1 MVVNKRTKRSR
12 SRGLHTHFYGS
23 KKKHRGAGHRGGR
36 GNAGSGKKADQK
48 KPSIWKDTK
57 YFGAHGF
64 ASKSRVET
72 ESIALKDIAR
82 LLPQWI
88 TQGTATR
95 DGASTSLD
103 LSSVGFNKVLS
114 NGNAPANLKLTAQ
127 FATKGAI
134 EKIEAAG
141 GSVEGL
147 SPKKEKKPKKDAQ
160 APASKNGK
168 DGKGADA
175 ADEGA

>member
-57 YFGAHGF
+57 YFGAYGF
-64 ASKSRVET
+64 SSKSRVET
-72 ESIALKDIAR
+72 EAIALKDITR
-82 LLPQWI
+82 MLPQWI
-88 TQGTATR
+88 AAGTATR
-95 DGASTSLD
+95 EGSTTILD
-103 LSSVGFNKVLS
+103 LTAVGFNKVLS
-114 NGNAPANLKLTAQ
+114 NGPAPSNLKLTAQ

-134 EKIEAAG
+134 EKIKSAG

-147 SPKKEKKPKKDAQ
+147 SPKKEKKPKQNTA
-160 APASKNGK
+160 AESSKNGK
-168 DGKGADA
+168 GADTA
-175 ADEGA
+175 NEGA